1 MPKCAPCG
9 KKNGSQTLISCL
21 DANIAIF
28 LHSRSVDRLTSRA
41 TEQIERADLLV
52 SAMVMLELEMLYE
65 KGTIK
70 YTASQIL
77 SDLNQ
82 QIALSVRQFPMAVVM
97 RSTLRVKWTRKPGD
111 RIIVANAIANN
122 EAPLVTSDRRINDQ
136 HPNAIW

>member
-1 MPKCAPCG
+1 MG
-9 KKNGSQTLISCL
+9 QQVISYL
-21 DANIAIF
+21 DTNVVVF
-28 LHSRSVDRLTSRA
+28 LHSGNAARLSPRA
-41 TEQIERADLLV
+41 IEQIESTDLLV

-82 QIALSVRQFPMAVVM
+82 QIGVSVCQLPMAVIM
-97 RSTLRVKWTRKPGD
+97 NSALQIKWTREPGD

-122 EAPLVTSDRRINDQ
+122 EVPLVTSDRRIHEQ
-136 HPNAIW
+136 YPNAIW